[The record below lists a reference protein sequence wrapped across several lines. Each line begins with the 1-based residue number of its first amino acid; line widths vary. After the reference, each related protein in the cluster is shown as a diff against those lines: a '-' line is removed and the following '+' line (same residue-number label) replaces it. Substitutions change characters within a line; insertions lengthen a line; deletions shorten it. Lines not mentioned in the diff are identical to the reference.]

1 MKRIASIDIVRGLV
15 MVIMV
20 LDHTRDFLHITALTQ
35 SPTDLQTTTGAIFL
49 TRWITHLC
57 APIFVF
63 LSGASAYISLAK
75 SSDVAESRKFL
86 LKRGLWLIFLE
97 FTIINFGIWFDI
109 YFHVV
114 MQQVICAIGFGL
126 ISLSIISCLP
136 SRWIAV
142 VGISIV
148 AGHNLLPGA
157 QPGVPFIFGIIP
169 AEVWAIFLRVKLIA
183 ITPNFSFLVAYP
195 LIPWLGIMLCG
206 FACGRIFERPTEE
219 RRKIFVRFGIGLIVL
234 FALLRFVNMYGD
246 PAPWHIQS
254 SPLFT
259 ALSFINVTKSPPS
272 LLFTS
277 AMLGI
282 MFLLLAAAEERKIRA
297 TNILAVYGSVPL
309 FYYVLHWYVL
319 RIVVLAII
327 VARGYSLTD
336 IRFEMMAFGLPKNW
350 IGLELPAVYFFWMV
364 VVVMLYPL
372 CRWYGRYKQNHRKN
386 ILVRYI

>member
-75 SSDVAESRKFL
+75 SADVAQSRKFL

-109 YFHVV
+109 YFHVL

-126 ISLSIISCLP
+126 ISLSIISRLP

-148 AGHNLLPGA
+148 AGHNLLSGA
-157 QPGVPFIFGIIP
+157 QFMPGIIP
-169 AEVWAIFLRVKLIA
+169 EELWAIFLQVKLIA

-206 FACGRIFERPTEE
+206 FACGTIFERSAEE
-219 RRKIFVRFGIGLIVL
+219 RQKIFVRLGVGLVIFFAVL
-234 FALLRFVNMYGD
+234 RLVNMYGD
-246 PAPWHIQS
+246 PAPWHGQS

-259 ALSFINVTKSPPS
+259 VLSFINVTKSPPS

-282 MFLLLAAAEERKIRA
+282 MFLLLAAVEKKKNTA
-297 TNILAVYGSVPL
+297 TNILAIYGSVPL

-350 IGLELPAVYFFWMV
+350 IGLELPAVYFFWIMV
-364 VVVMLYPL
+364 VALLYPL
-372 CRWYGRYKQNHRKN
+372 CRWYGVYKQNHREN